1 MTENTMS
8 LYREY
13 LDAKSELISK
23 DLKFKRA
30 AEKWFIEN
38 PKIIL
43 IQPLA
48 MVDSITMDHLTI
60 VATSEFQTYL
70 QYFEETFEVKCVRI
84 HHRKIIT
91 P

>member
-38 PKIIL
+38 PKTIL
-43 IQPLA
+43 IQPRPWSTA
-48 MVDSITMDHLTI
+48 
-60 VATSEFQTYL
+60 
-70 QYFEETFEVKCVRI
+70 
-84 HHRKIIT
+84 
-91 P
+91 